1 MRRGVESC
9 RSQLYNAWG
18 DTMGED
24 KIAAAILTVVVVMK
38 THKTEY
44 GGNDAEK
51 NILALYERML
61 QAVSPSGGRSGKR
74 R

>member
-1 MRRGVESC
+1 
-9 RSQLYNAWG
+9 
-18 DTMGED
+18 MGED